1 MENSEFQDSQGD
13 IMILSQ
19 KRAKGEEK
27 EKGRGRRVGRR
38 KEGRILKKTGGK
50 NPSKTAQR

>member
-27 EKGRGRRVGRR
+27 EKGRGEKSGKEERR
-38 KEGRILKKTGGK
+38 KD
-50 NPSKTAQR
+50 P